1 MLLPLFALN
10 IAFMFIAAFN
20 SKFAFQSL
28 IAALFVN
35 LHSEYFVL
43 VQTGGGPP
51 WGPGGL
57 PGAGS
62 IGLQSEA
69 YVFLAFY
76 VASLVA
82 AYMRG

>member
-1 MLLPLFALN
+1 MLLPLFGLN

-35 LHSEYFVL
+35 LHSEYFIL
-43 VQTGGGPP
+43 IIGGGGPP
-51 WGPGGL
+51 WGQGGV
-57 PGAGS
+57 PGAGTV
-62 IGLQSEA
+62 GLQGEA
-69 YVFLAFY
+69 YVFLGFY

>member
-1 MLLPLFALN
+1 MLLPLFGLN

-35 LHSEYFVL
+35 LHSEYFVM
-43 VQTGGGPP
+43 VSKKGF
-51 WGPGGL
+51 
-57 PGAGS
+57 
-62 IGLQSEA
+62 IGLQGEA
-69 YVFLAFY
+69 YVFLGFY